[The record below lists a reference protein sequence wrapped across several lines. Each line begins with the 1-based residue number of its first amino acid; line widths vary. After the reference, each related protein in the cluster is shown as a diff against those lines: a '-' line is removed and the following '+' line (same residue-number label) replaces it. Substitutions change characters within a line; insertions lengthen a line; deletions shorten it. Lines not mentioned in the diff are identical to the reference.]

1 MKKALKIISIAL
13 IIAGI
18 LSLLMAAL
26 FRWAYYHLMDGSNE
40 QYARLRYN
48 KTVCLVTGIVL
59 TAVGTACLLIRRKL

>member
-26 FRWAYYHLMDGSNE
+26 FRWAYYHILDGPGDK
-40 QYARLRYN
+40 YARLRYN
-48 KTVCLVTGIVL
+48 RTVCFVTGTVL
-59 TAVGTACLLIRRKL
+59 TGVGIACLLIRRKL

>member
-26 FRWAYYHLMDGSNE
+26 FRWAYYNLMDGSNE

-48 KTVCLVTGIVL
+48 KTVCLVTGTVL